1 MALTTGDSWM
11 KEYNEAAK
19 LTDEIDG
26 MMADKTSTSDR
37 GSESKRHLSTVRRKI
52 TILGTRL
59 DSLEA
64 LLAKLPGKQS
74 ITEKEL
80 NRRKDML
87 SNLRSKAKQMANTLN
102 MSNFGNK
109 DMLLGPEAKPVDAMS
124 RIAGLDNQGI
134 VGLQRQIMR
143 GELLIV
149 FVPGTYFPFCFAC
162 SVYSVTTVR
171 FTESIEQDEGL
182 DQLEES
188 VLSTKHIALA
198 VNEELDLHTRLIDTL
213 DHHVEV
219 TGSRLQ
225 NRVSGN
231 LIFKGFCDWG
241 GASEAGD
248 NGKASEAGD
257 KGKPYI

>member
-26 MMADKTSTSDR
+26 MIADKTSTLDH

-64 LLAKLPGKQS
+64 LLAKLPSKQS

-109 DMLLGPEAKPVDAMS
+109 DMLLGPEVKSVDAMS

-143 GELLIV
+143 
-149 FVPGTYFPFCFAC
+149 
-162 SVYSVTTVR
+162 
-171 FTESIEQDEGL
+171 EQDEGL

-198 VNEELDLHTRLIDTL
+198 VNEELDLHTRLLDTL
-213 DHHVEV
+213 DRHVEV

-225 NRVSGN
+225 SVARSLALLNRRTKESCSCSCLVFSIAGIVILFLTICV
-231 LIFKGFCDWG
+231 LIK
-241 GASEAGD
+241 
-248 NGKASEAGD
+248 
-257 KGKPYI
+257 YL